1 MMELEEVE
9 VLLEEIIDGFP
20 KELFDKLNGGILLL
34 PEEKRN
40 PDPRLHDLYILGE
53 YHSGGGLG
61 RYIVLYH
68 GSFQKV
74 FGEFGKR
81 KLRRELEK
89 TLKHEFVHHLESL
102 AGERSLEKE
111 DRQFIINFL
120 EGKK

>member
-1 MMELEEVE
+1 MMELDAVE
-9 VLLEEIIDGFP
+9 TMLEEIVEGFP
-20 KELFDKLNGGILLL
+20 KALFQQLNGGILLL
-34 PEEKRN
+34 PEKKRN
-40 PDPRLHDLYILGE
+40 PDPRLHELYILGE

-61 RYIVLYH
+61 RYIVLYY

-74 FGEFGKR
+74 FGDPGEG

-111 DRQFIINFL
+111 DRQFILDFL